1 MSTQANSARAPGP
14 KARAF
19 VERDGAVVSPSYTRS
34 YPFVMARGEGSLA
47 WDVDGNEFIDFCAGV
62 AVTSTGHSH
71 PRVVEAIRRQAGEFI
86 HMSGTDFY
94 YPVQIEL
101 AERLVELAPGEP
113 AKQVFFTNSGA
124 EAIEAALKL
133 ARYAT
138 RRTYVVTFLGGFHG
152 RTLGALSLTASKAV
166 QRDGFGALLPG
177 VIHLPFPDPYRGAL
191 GRTGDEAAV
200 AVLEHLE
207 QTVFTQLVAPTEVAA
222 IFVEPIQGEGG
233 YVVPPDGFLPGLSR
247 LARQHGIVFVADEVQ
262 TGVGRTG
269 RWLAVEHWG
278 VEPDIVCLAKG
289 IASGMPLGAMLARR
303 DLMTWP
309 PGAHGN
315 TFGGNPLSCA
325 AALATLEVIGSER
338 LLAHAAQTGE
348 RMLDAFQE
356 MMDRHPSIGHVRG
369 KGLMLALELVEDRET
384 KSPHVGLRD
393 SVVEKAF
400 ERGLLILG
408 CGPSSVRF
416 MPALNIDR
424 PTVETGLLRFEEAL
438 TEAERAV

>member
-1 MSTQANSARAPGP
+1 MSTQTNPVRVPGP
-14 KARAF
+14 KARVF

-34 YPFVMARGEGSLA
+34 YPFVMARGEGSVA
-47 WDVDGNEFIDFCAGV
+47 WDVDGNEFIDFCAGI

-71 PRVVEAIRRQAGEFI
+71 PRVVEAIRRQAGQFI

-101 AERLVELAPGEP
+101 AERLAELAPGEA

-138 RRTYVVTFLGGFHG
+138 RRPYVIAFLGGFHG

-166 QRDGFGALLPG
+166 QRQGFGTPLPG

-191 GRTGDEAAV
+191 GRTGDEAGV

-207 QTVFTQLVAPTEVAA
+207 RIVLTELVAPTEVAA

-247 LARQHGIVFVADEVQ
+247 LARQHGMVLVADEVQ

-269 RWLAVEHWG
+269 RWFAMEHWG
-278 VEPDIVCLAKG
+278 VEPDVVCLAKG
-289 IASGMPLGAMLARR
+289 IASGMPLGAMVARR

-309 PGAHGN
+309 PGSHGN

-325 AALATLEVIGSER
+325 AALATLEVIEAEG
-338 LLAHAAQTGE
+338 LLAHAAEMGN
-348 RMLDAFQE
+348 RMLDAAQE
-356 MMDRHPSIGHVRG
+356 MMDRHPSVGHVRG
-369 KGLMLALELVEDRET
+369 KGLMVAMELVEDRET
-384 KSPHVGLRD
+384 KRPHTGLRD

-408 CGPSSVRF
+408 CGPSTVRF

-438 TEAERAV
+438 TEAERKA

>member
-1 MSTQANSARAPGP
+1 MSTLANPGRVPGP

-19 VERDGAVVSPSYTRS
+19 VERDAAVVSPSYTRS
-34 YPFVMARGEGSLA
+34 YPFVMARGRGSVA
-47 WDVDGNEFIDFCAGV
+47 WDVDGNEFIDFCSGI

-71 PRVVEAIRRQAGEFI
+71 PRVVEAIRHQAGEFI

-101 AERLVELAPGEP
+101 AERLVELAPGEA

-124 EAIEAALKL
+124 EAVEAALKL

-138 RRTYVVTFLGGFHG
+138 RRPYVIAFLGGFHG

-166 QRDGFGALLPG
+166 QREGFGAPLPG

-191 GRTGDEAAV
+191 GRTGDEAGA

-207 QTVFTQLVAPTEVAA
+207 EAVFTELVAPTEVAA

-233 YVVPPDGFLPGLSR
+233 YIVPPDGFLAGLSR
-247 LARQHGIVFVADEVQ
+247 LARKHGIVLVADEVQ

-269 RWLAVEHWG
+269 RWFAIEHWG
-278 VEPDIVCLAKG
+278 VESDVICLAKG
-289 IASGMPLGAMLARR
+289 IASGMPLGAMVARR

-325 AALATLEVIGSER
+325 AALATLDVIQSEG
-338 LLAHAAQTGE
+338 LLDHANEMGE
-348 RMLDAFQE
+348 RMLDAAQE

-369 KGLMLALELVEDRET
+369 KGLMVALELVEDRET
-384 KSPHVGLRD
+384 KTPHSGLRD
-393 SVVEKAF
+393 LAIQKAF
-400 ERGLLILG
+400 EKGLLVLG

-424 PTVETGLLRFEEAL
+424 SKVETGLVRFEEAL
-438 TEAERAV
+438 TEAATAG